1 MVERYLAYKILRI
14 LPANCNNRRTC
25 CDLLEAAV
33 MCWNLPR
40 PLLEIAAG
48 RWDKLEI
55 AGYGWE

>member
-1 MVERYLAYKILRI
+1 
-14 LPANCNNRRTC
+14 
-25 CDLLEAAV
+25 

-55 AGYGWE
+55 AGYGWELPGVQQ